1 MKRSMLFV
9 GALLVTT
16 TVWACPFGTQ
26 KDDKSKNSHGETKAQ
41 VLAKQTKTVKADGK
55 AGVK

>member
-1 MKRSMLFV
+1 MLFV